1 MVSDGEHVAIGVVRL
16 DNRSD
21 VARLSGQDDDGCS
34 DLALALRVIA
44 RAGISHV
51 RELLGDFAFVAM
63 HLPSSVAVAV
73 CDVFSIRKLY
83 YTSCGPMLALASRA
97 EALTTGGVY
106 SQQYLAELVSHVIP
120 DPNLTAFQDVRALPA
135 GSIATIHAGR
145 IDLRQYWSA
154 YDLPPRT
161 SRATSDAELVHTCR
175 ELLSTAVRSRMPEG
189 STTWSQLSGG
199 IDSSSIVGMA
209 QWLAKSGTVSQGLAG
224 TVTWADSHGMGADE
238 RGYSDAVAEH
248 AHVRNETIVDVGL
261 WADDGQPPPLTD
273 QPEGTFSLYAR
284 QRKMCEIVT
293 GAGGRVLLTGLG
305 GDELFVGSMFFFADW
320 LVAGRRW
327 EAIREMAV
335 RAAMGRVSFWELS
348 YKNAILPLLPA
359 LLQRRLVRGE
369 GQLPPWAT
377 ERAVRSYDLRRRAF
391 APFVYAG
398 RRGKKYEDA
407 IAAAVTACRVTGA
420 GGVIE
425 DQLDVRHPYLYR
437 PLVEFALTLPP
448 ETCVRPF
455 QRKWI
460 LREAMKG
467 ILPDLVRCR
476 IGKGLLAGAHAAS
489 ITRDRSVIEPLLRD
503 PILANLGVVSAKKLR
518 DAFEAAQYESE
529 GVQRRSSDIQHTL
542 AIEAW
547 LQVRA
552 GLWSCKKMQSWQRSV
567 A

>member
-1 MVSDGEHVAIGVVRL
+1 
-16 DNRSD
+16 
-21 VARLSGQDDDGCS
+21 
-34 DLALALRVIA
+34 
-44 RAGISHV
+44 
-51 RELLGDFAFVAM
+51 
-63 HLPSSVAVAV
+63 
-73 CDVFSIRKLY
+73 
-83 YTSCGPMLALASRA
+83 
-97 EALTTGGVY
+97 
-106 SQQYLAELVSHVIP
+106 
-120 DPNLTAFQDVRALPA
+120 
-135 GSIATIHAGR
+135 
-145 IDLRQYWSA
+145 
-154 YDLPPRT
+154 
-161 SRATSDAELVHTCR
+161 
-175 ELLSTAVRSRMPEG
+175 MPEG

-335 RAAMGRVSFWELS
+335 RAAMGRVSFWS
-348 YKNAILPLLPA
+348 SATMNAILPLLPA

-425 DQLDVRHPYLYR
+425 DQLDVRHPYLDR

-503 PILANLGVVSAKKLR
+503 PILANLGVVSARNSGTPSRRPNMRARACSVGLPISNTPLRSKLGSKSEQASGLVR
-518 DAFEAAQYESE
+518 RCSLGNAQSLEQSCSTT
-529 GVQRRSSDIQHTL
+529 RRSYEKDLHSTCSDRERDHGGPDHGAAVAAWPTGESASAHSPAASDSICSTL
-542 AIEAW
+542 SAV
-547 LQVRA
+547 Q
-552 GLWSCKKMQSWQRSV
+552 
-567 A
+567 